1 MKGVLWHVIN
11 FEGGII
17 DKINI
22 PRGVSRKSVRF
33 QLIHRK
39 YNNKN
44 YTEKGIKERVTQQK
58 TLRVICLPPTRP
70 NRVQVTAHLTTH
82 MHLTIF
88 FHMYPYTH
96 ENDKP
101 PKYKYTHLQIRSPH
115 STDFFRVTYITHTA
129 AHRKILY
136 SFIVSTSPQLIQ
148 TTHKDSFGKFRSV
161 SIYFMKYL

>member
-44 YTEKGIKERVTQQK
+44 YTEKGIKERVT
-58 TLRVICLPPTRP
+58 
-70 NRVQVTAHLTTH
+70 
-82 MHLTIF
+82 
-88 FHMYPYTH
+88 
-96 ENDKP
+96 
-101 PKYKYTHLQIRSPH
+101 
-115 STDFFRVTYITHTA
+115 
-129 AHRKILY
+129 
-136 SFIVSTSPQLIQ
+136 
-148 TTHKDSFGKFRSV
+148 
-161 SIYFMKYL
+161 